1 MNAITVVAPA
11 TKNPAYLFVK
21 PAFFVIGTIT
31 LVALLSLI

>member
-1 MNAITVVAPA
+1 MNAITTA
-11 TKNPAYLFVK
+11 KNPAYLLVK